1 MLGLPL
7 KGINN
12 LGDKIG
18 INMNIFIGNLSYN
31 VAEADLRYAFEVF
44 GQVVSV
50 TVIKDKQSG
59 R

>member
-12 LGDKIG
+12 LGDNIE
-18 INMNIFIGNLSYN
+18 IRTNIFIGNLSYN
-31 VAEADLRYAFEVF
+31 VAEADLRYAFEGF

-50 TVIKDKQSG
+50 TVLKDKQSG